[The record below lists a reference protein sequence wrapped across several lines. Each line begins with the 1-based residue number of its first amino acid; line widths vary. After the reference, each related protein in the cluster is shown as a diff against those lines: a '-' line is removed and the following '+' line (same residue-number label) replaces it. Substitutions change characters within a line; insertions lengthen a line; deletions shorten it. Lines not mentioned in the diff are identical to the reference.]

1 VSRVRV
7 AVLISGRGS
16 NLQSL
21 IDAARAPDYPAQI
34 ALVVSNKEDAGGLRV
49 AHDAGVPIKVIPH
62 KDYASREEFDAA
74 IDAALR
80 AAKIDLVAE
89 AGFMRIHSE
98 WFAKMWEGRLL
109 NIHPSLLPLF
119 PGIRVHQ
126 QALDAGVKESGCTVH
141 FVVAELDSG
150 PTIAQAAVPV
160 LAGDTAETL
169 AARILVEEH
178 KIYPQAL
185 KLVAEGKVRLE
196 NGKSVFSA

>member
-1 VSRVRV
+1 MSRVRV

-80 AAKIDLVAE
+80 AAKIDSWVTWRSGRVSPLSASPRACWRMRRSTE
-89 AGFMRIHSE
+89 A
-98 WFAKMWEGRLL
+98 
-109 NIHPSLLPLF
+109 
-119 PGIRVHQ
+119 
-126 QALDAGVKESGCTVH
+126 SG
-141 FVVAELDSG
+141 
-150 PTIAQAAVPV
+150 
-160 LAGDTAETL
+160 
-169 AARILVEEH
+169 
-178 KIYPQAL
+178 
-185 KLVAEGKVRLE
+185 
-196 NGKSVFSA
+196 